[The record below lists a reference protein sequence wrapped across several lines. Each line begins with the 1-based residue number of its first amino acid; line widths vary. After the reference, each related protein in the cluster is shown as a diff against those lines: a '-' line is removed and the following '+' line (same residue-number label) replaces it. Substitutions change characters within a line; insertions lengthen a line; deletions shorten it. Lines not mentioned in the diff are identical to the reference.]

1 MRVTYNRTT
10 REIEKLNFK
19 GKPIDEQAV
28 YTVGV
33 QAYHYTNLK
42 PFLDIT
48 LEEAEEN
55 GKTSVLSTSARDVVE
70 EYITVNQHLAREVEG
85 RLVVE
90 A

>member
-1 MRVTYNRTT
+1 M
-10 REIEKLNFK
+10 K
-19 GKPIDEQAV
+19 
-28 YTVGV
+28 
-33 QAYHYTNLK
+33 NLK
-42 PFLDIT
+42 KLTILHSNDMHGDF